1 MARGFWPAGM
11 VSGFAALVAALVAP
25 ALAAAQSNDLPS
37 KEQALLVVFQ
47 RFDNNGDG
55 KITNAEFL
63 KVGKDDFQAFDANKD
78 GRVSKNEF
86 LDPKP
91 HRLTKASA
99 DELAEAKKIWVQQF
113 DRLDTD
119 KNGAL
124 SEAEHEKAGQRSFA
138 RMDANKDG
146 AITLAEMGAVAK

>member
-11 VSGFAALVAALVAP
+11 VFGFAGLVAALVAP

-37 KEQALLVVFQ
+37 KQQALLVVFQ

-63 KVGKDDFQAFDANKD
+63 KVGMDDFQAFDANKD
-78 GRVSKNEF
+78 GSVSKSEF

-91 HRLTKASA
+91 HRLTKANA

-124 SEAEHEKAGQRSFA
+124 SKAEHEKAGQRSFA